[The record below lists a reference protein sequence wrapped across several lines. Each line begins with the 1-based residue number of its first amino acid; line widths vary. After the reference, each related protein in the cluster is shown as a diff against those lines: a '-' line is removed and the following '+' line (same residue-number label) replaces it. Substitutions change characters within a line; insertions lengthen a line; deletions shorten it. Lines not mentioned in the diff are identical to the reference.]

1 MRGLRRSHSGDQ
13 GKLTSERLC
22 NGTNSSPVGRG
33 NDLHDGK
40 TPVLRVI
47 TRLNVGGPAR
57 HAILLTR
64 DLDEHGFRSELIYGS
79 VTEGEGMIEPTRV
92 RATFLPDLQRPVSPA
107 ADLRAARALSREIRA
122 RRPVIVHTHLAKAG
136 TLGRLVAH
144 RSRVPLIIH
153 TFHGHVFEGYFSP
166 SVAQAFVAIERGLA
180 RWTDAFIAIS
190 PRIRD
195 EILALGVGRPSQWH
209 VVPLGLELDP
219 IIRATVTRAEA
230 RRRLGLDPDYPV
242 VGVVGRLVPIK
253 DHSTFL
259 MAAADL
265 LKSRPDVMFVIAGD
279 GELRA
284 SIESEAKRLLRD
296 RVRFLGWVQDLAG
309 LYAALDLVVLTSRNE
324 GTPVA
329 LIEAGAAGKAVVATS
344 VGGVPDVVRD
354 GTTGLLAPA
363 GDPRAVAMQIAAL
376 LDDYSRA
383 AAMGRAGREWV
394 RDRYSV
400 QRLVADTASLY
411 RELLARK
418 GFTMRGEELST

>member
-1 MRGLRRSHSGDQ
+1 M
-13 GKLTSERLC
+13 
-22 NGTNSSPVGRG
+22 
-33 NDLHDGK
+33 HDGK

-79 VTEGEGMIEPTRV
+79 VTEAEGMIEPTGL
-92 RATFLPDLQRPVSPA
+92 RATWLRDLQRPVSPS

-136 TLGRLVAH
+136 TLARLAAH

-166 SVAQAFVAIERGLA
+166 SVARAFVAIERGLA

-195 EILALGVGRPSQWH
+195 QILALGVGRPSQWH

-230 RRRLGLDPDYPV
+230 RRQLALDPDRPL

-259 MAAADL
+259 RAAADVL
-265 LKSRPDVMFVIAGD
+265 RTRPDVTFVIAGD

-284 SIESEAKRLLRD
+284 SVESEARRLLGD
-296 RVRFLGWVQDLAG
+296 RVHFLGWVQDLAT

-329 LIEAGAAGKAVVATS
+329 LVEAGAAGKAVVATS

-354 GTTGLLAPA
+354 GKTGLLAPA
-363 GDPRAVAMQIAAL
+363 GDPRAVAVQIAAL
-376 LDDYSRA
+376 LDDSSRA

-411 RELLARK
+411 RELLAQK

>member
-1 MRGLRRSHSGDQ
+1 
-13 GKLTSERLC
+13 
-22 NGTNSSPVGRG
+22 
-33 NDLHDGK
+33 
-40 TPVLRVI
+40 VLRVI

-79 VTEGEGMIEPTRV
+79 VTEAEGMIEPTGV
-92 RATFLPDLQRPVSPA
+92 RATWLRDLQRPVSPS

-136 TLGRLVAH
+136 TLARLAA
-144 RSRVPLIIH
+144 RKSRVPLIIH

-166 SVAQAFVAIERGLA
+166 SVARAFVAIERGLA

-195 EILALGVGRPSQWH
+195 QILALGVGRPSQWH
-209 VVPLGLELDP
+209 VIPLGLELDP

-230 RRRLGLDPDYPV
+230 RRRLALDPDCPL

-259 MAAADL
+259 RAAADVL
-265 LKSRPDVMFVIAGD
+265 RSRPDVTFVIAGD

-284 SIESEAKRLLRD
+284 AVESEARRLLGD
-296 RVRFLGWVQDLAG
+296 RVRFLGWVQDLAT

-329 LIEAGAAGKAVVATS
+329 LVEAGAAGKAVVATS

-354 GTTGLLAPA
+354 GKTGLLAPA
-363 GDPRAVAMQIAAL
+363 GDPRAVAMQIAAM
-376 LDDYSRA
+376 LDDSSRA

-418 GFTMRGEELST
+418 GVHHEG

>member
-1 MRGLRRSHSGDQ
+1 
-13 GKLTSERLC
+13 
-22 NGTNSSPVGRG
+22 
-33 NDLHDGK
+33 
-40 TPVLRVI
+40 
-47 TRLNVGGPAR
+47 
-57 HAILLTR
+57 
-64 DLDEHGFRSELIYGS
+64 
-79 VTEGEGMIEPTRV
+79 MIEPTGV
-92 RATFLPDLQRPVSPA
+92 RATWLRDLQRPVRPA
-107 ADLRAARALSREIRA
+107 ADLRAARALSQVIRA

-136 TLGRLVAH
+136 TLARLAA
-144 RSRVPLIIH
+144 RRNRVPLIIH
-153 TFHGHVFEGYFSP
+153 TFHGHVLEGYFSP
-166 SVAQAFVAIERGLA
+166 AVTRAFVAIERGLA

-190 PRIRD
+190 PQIRD
-195 EILALGVGRPSQWH
+195 QILALGVGRPSQWH

-219 IIRATVTRAEA
+219 IIRSTMTRAEA
-230 RRRLGLDPDYPV
+230 RRRLGLDPNRPLV
-242 VGVVGRLVPIK
+242 ANVGRLVPIK

-259 MAAADL
+259 RAAADVVR
-265 LKSRPDVMFVIAGD
+265 SHPDVTFVIAGD

-284 SIESEAKRLLRD
+284 SVESEARRLLPE
-296 RVRFLGWVQDLAG
+296 RVRFLGWVHDLAT

-354 GTTGLLAPA
+354 GKTGLLAPA

-376 LDDYSRA
+376 LDDSSRA

-418 GFTMRGEELST
+418 GSTMRGEELST

>member
-1 MRGLRRSHSGDQ
+1 
-13 GKLTSERLC
+13 
-22 NGTNSSPVGRG
+22 
-33 NDLHDGK
+33 
-40 TPVLRVI
+40 VLRVI

-57 HAILLTR
+57 HAVLLTR

-79 VTEGEGMIEPTRV
+79 VTEAEGMIEPTGV
-92 RATFLPDLQRPVSPA
+92 RATWLRDLQRPLTPA
-107 ADLRAARALSREIRA
+107 ADLRAARALSQVIRA

-136 TLGRLVAH
+136 TLARLAA
-144 RSRVPLIIH
+144 RRNRVPLIIH
-153 TFHGHVFEGYFSP
+153 TFHGHVLEGYFSP
-166 SVAQAFVAIERGLA
+166 AVTRAFVAIERGLA

-190 PRIRD
+190 PQIRD
-195 EILALGVGRPSQWH
+195 QILALGVGRPSQWH

-219 IIRATVTRAEA
+219 IIRSTMTRAEA
-230 RRRLGLDPDYPV
+230 RRRLGLDPNRRLV
-242 VGVVGRLVPIK
+242 ANVGRLVPIK

-259 MAAADL
+259 RAAADVVR
-265 LKSRPDVMFVIAGD
+265 SHPDVTFVIAGD

-284 SIESEAKRLLRD
+284 SVESEARRLLPE
-296 RVRFLGWVQDLAG
+296 RVRFLGWVHDLAT

-329 LIEAGAAGKAVVATS
+329 LIEAGAAGKPVVATS

-363 GDPRAVAMQIAAL
+363 GHPRALATQIVAL
-376 LDDYSRA
+376 LEDSSRA
-383 AAMGRAGREWV
+383 DAMGRAGREWV
-394 RDRYSV
+394 RERYSV

-418 GFTMRGEELST
+418 RIHHEGGEGLST

>member
-1 MRGLRRSHSGDQ
+1 
-13 GKLTSERLC
+13 
-22 NGTNSSPVGRG
+22 
-33 NDLHDGK
+33 
-40 TPVLRVI
+40 VLRVI

-64 DLDEHGFRSELIYGS
+64 DIDEHGFRSELIYGS
-79 VTEGEGMIEPTRV
+79 VSETEGMIEPTGV
-92 RATFLPDLQRPVSPA
+92 RATWLRDLQRPVRPV
-107 ADLRAARALSREIRA
+107 ADLRAARALSQVIRA

-136 TLGRLVAH
+136 TLARLAAH
-144 RSRVPLIIH
+144 RRRVPLIIH

-166 SVAQAFVAIERGLA
+166 SVTRALVAIERGLA

-190 PRIRD
+190 PQIRD
-195 EILALGVGRPSQWH
+195 QILSLGVGRPSQWH
-209 VVPLGLELDP
+209 VVPLGVELDS
-219 IIRATVTRAEA
+219 IIRSTITPAEA
-230 RRRLGLDPDYPV
+230 RRRLGLDPDHAL
-242 VGVVGRLVPIK
+242 VGIVGRLVPIK

-259 MAAADL
+259 RAAAEVL
-265 LKSRPDVMFVIAGD
+265 RSRPDVTFVIAGD

-284 SIESEAKRLLRD
+284 SVESEARRLLGE
-296 RVRFLGWVQDLAG
+296 RVRFLGWVHDLAT

-354 GTTGLLAPA
+354 GKTGLLALA

-376 LDDYSRA
+376 LDDSSRA

-418 GFTMRGEELST
+418 GSTMRGEELST